1 MVPVPGSALVSKTT
15 LPLGKEPGKSGSVA
29 DEDLSKLPSA
39 LSEAAPAVVDA
50 GEGGEGEDKGRP
62 KRQSG
67 GVWHEVGRTDWMRG
81 NNHPVFEKKVEIPFF
96 PAAVQVCH
104 WHVDLVAHSKPRG
117 YTNWMRAGFEVSCRG
132 RL

>member
-1 MVPVPGSALVSKTT
+1 MVSVPSSALVSKNT
-15 LPLGKEPGKSGSVA
+15 LQQGNEPGKSGSVA
-29 DEDLSKLPSA
+29 DEGLGKLPSA

-62 KRQSG
+62 KSG

-96 PAAVQVCH
+96 PAAVQVFH
-104 WHVDLVAHSKPRG
+104 GQVDLVAHSKPRG